1 METTSPWSAQQ
12 LTEFLASVSRGSD
25 ELGVLRGAVER
36 VSEAFEAEAAAIVL
50 QDTVAASVGF
60 PVDRTPIQALLGA
73 AARLQETI
81 EVPGVGT
88 CHVLTVP
95 LEVGDDHATLV
106 LGRSESGF
114 SREEVSLLRAMT
126 RALSLMLD
134 NLRALSS
141 LRERQE
147 VMDRLSEI
155 ERLISMRAPLKE
167 VLDAITKG
175 TAEAL
180 GDEVAVLYFLDEE
193 DGKTLKSASSFGV
206 SGRLPPDRIR
216 GQVGRGALGR
226 SVAEDCLVVVEDY
239 KEFPGADGMAIKSG
253 VQSTM
258 AAPVHEHGQV
268 IGSLVVAS
276 RTARRSYSPA
286 ERELLQSFAEHASL
300 AVADA
305 RTVEALH
312 EAVGD
317 ALHKALHDPLTGLSN
332 RARFLDRLDHALTI
346 RHRPGMEVAV
356 LYVDIDDFKLV
367 NDRFG
372 HAAGD
377 RLLVEVAERLAAS
390 VRRGDT
396 VARLGGDEFA
406 ILLEQTS
413 GQADAQQSA
422 GRVLDAFSRP
432 FTAAQADLV
441 VSASIGTAFA
451 NPGDSPD
458 EVLRNADV
466 AMYRAKGAGKG
477 CAVLFESGMYES
489 LLDKIELE
497 ADLRRAVDSEDIE
510 VHFQPIVDLESERVV
525 GVEALAR
532 WHHPTRGLVPPAIFI
547 PLAEESGVII
557 KLGRQVLSRACS
569 CIGGW
574 QQRHPDDPPLYVSVN
589 VSARQLQ
596 RSGLVEEVAQA
607 LAGGGLDP
615 GSLVLEITES
625 VLMQDTEG
633 SLARL
638 TELKDLGVRLALD
651 DFGTGYSSLSYLRR
665 FPVDLLKID
674 QSFVSAL
681 CARDEVRLIIEAII
695 TLADALGLE
704 SVAEGVEQLDELAAL
719 RNVGC
724 RLGQGFHFAKPMSAE
739 ALEQF
744 LATSMFQ
751 SQSIA

>member
-1 METTSPWSAQQ
+1 MESASPWSAQQ
-12 LTEFLASVSRGSD
+12 LTEFLASVSRDTD
-25 ELGVLRGAVER
+25 EVGVLRGAVER
-36 VSEAFEAEAAAIVL
+36 ASEAFEAEAAAIVL
-50 QDTVAASVGF
+50 QGSVAASIGF
-60 PVDRTPIQALLGA
+60 PVDRTPTQSLLA
-73 AARLQETI
+73 AAGRLEDTL

-88 CHVLTVP
+88 CFVQTVP
-95 LEVGDDHATLV
+95 LEVGGDDATLV
-106 LGRSESGF
+106 LARSESAF

-147 VMDRLSEI
+147 VMERLSEI
-155 ERLISMRAPLKE
+155 EHLISRRAPLQE
-167 VLDAITKG
+167 VLDAVTKG
-175 TAEAL
+175 TAEVL
-180 GDEVAVLYFLDEE
+180 GDDIAVLYFLDEA
-193 DGKTLKSASSFGV
+193 DGAALRATSTFGV
-206 SGRLPPDRIR
+206 SPRFPPDQIR

-226 SVAEDCLVVVEDY
+226 SVAEDRLVAVEDY
-239 KEFPGADGMAIKSG
+239 AEFPDAVGVAIKSG
-253 VQSTM
+253 VQATI
-258 AAPVHEHGQV
+258 ATPVHEHGQV

-276 RTARRSYSPA
+276 RVPHRSYSAA
-286 ERELLQSFAEHASL
+286 EREVLQSFAEHASL
-300 AVADA
+300 AVTDA

-346 RHRPGMEVAV
+346 RHRPGMEVAA

-377 RLLVEVAERLAAS
+377 RLLVEVAERLAGA

-406 ILLEQTS
+406 VLLEQTS

-422 GRVLDAFSRP
+422 ARVLDTFVHP
-432 FTAAQADLV
+432 FVAAHTDLS
-441 VSASIGTAFA
+441 VSASVGIAVA
-451 NPGDSPD
+451 IPGDSPD

-477 CAVLFESGMYES
+477 CAVTFEAGMYES

-510 VHFQPIVDLESERVV
+510 VYFQPIVDLESERVV

-547 PLAEESGVII
+547 PLAEESGVIT
-557 KLGRQVLSRACS
+557 KLGRQVLFRACS
-569 CIGGW
+569 SMGELHR
-574 QQRHPDDPPLYVSVN
+574 RHPDDPPLSVSVN

-596 RSGLVEEVAQA
+596 GSGLVEEVSRA
-607 LAGGGLDP
+607 LAAGGLEP

-633 SLARL
+633 TLARL
-638 TELKDLGVRLALD
+638 AELKGLGVRLALD

-674 QSFVSAL
+674 QSFVSAV

-695 TLADALGLE
+695 TLADALGLQ
-704 SVAEGVEQLDELAAL
+704 SVAEGVEELDELAAL
-719 RNVGC
+719 RDVGC
-724 RLGQGFHFAKPMSAE
+724 RLGQGFHFAKPMPIE
-739 ALEQF
+739 ALERF
-744 LATSMFQ
+744 LTRSFARSH
-751 SQSIA
+751 SAP